1 MRSNF
6 PDLCLSFG
14 KIRRWPQWIARCV
27 NTTLFPSLGG
37 WTYIYI
43 ILYSYIHRCRVH
55 QTGPT
60 YLTCPCMSWQS
71 SEHLLM
77 VFRACVEC
85 VVWQRL
91 TGLRCLPTDTV
102 MTPKK
107 EAGGCWLEL
116 LGRSVAVTQSHK
128 VRQKHHKNALW
139 IDPDFG
145 AMATGCNGPSWT
157 RTSHVAPRFRS
168 SVLYDTFDY
177 VFQLQIIAVEPIST
191 SEPWLS

>member
-1 MRSNF
+1 
-6 PDLCLSFG
+6 
-14 KIRRWPQWIARCV
+14 
-27 NTTLFPSLGG
+27 
-37 WTYIYI
+37 
-43 ILYSYIHRCRVH
+43 
-55 QTGPT
+55 
-60 YLTCPCMSWQS
+60 
-71 SEHLLM
+71 M

-107 EAGGCWLEL
+107 DAGGCWLEL
-116 LGRSVAVTQSHK
+116 LGRSVAAVTQSHK
-128 VRQKHHKNALW
+128 VRQKHHKNGLR
-139 IDPDFG
+139 IE
-145 AMATGCNGPSWT
+145 NQ
-157 RTSHVAPRFRS
+157 VAPRFRS